1 MFNLIITIISIA
13 LIVVTAVATLYYGG
27 DNFNRGSAEAKAA
40 TLINQ
45 AQQIQGAATLFR
57 ASEGG
62 VPTDVASLE
71 GGYLSSVPAITMGT
85 GSAWKVV
92 DGYVVA
98 EFVMSDKASEGLTAE
113 IFDLVNTNGSKAIFA
128 VAGTDAAT
136 AVAAVKTANGDQ
148 AKLDLL
154 KVAPAAKGKA
164 VVMMKL

>member
-62 VPTDVASLE
+62 VPSDVTSLE

-85 GSAWKVV
+85 GSEWKVV
-92 DGYVVA
+92 NGYVVA
-98 EFVMSDKASEGLTAE
+98 EFVMSDKASEGLTSE
-113 IFDLVNTNGSKAIFA
+113 IFNLVNTNGSKAIFA
-128 VAGTDAAT
+128 VAGTNAAAAVTAVKAAADDAALT
-136 AVAAVKTANGDQ
+136 A
-148 AKLDLL
+148 L
-154 KVAPAAKGKA
+154 KVAPETGATA